1 MNPSYYE
8 LEDSST
14 EGVERHLTGMVEGVL
29 SDLVEA
35 HCILFNDGF
44 QVVSSP
50 LGKISSQYYLYYK
63 TVGLFKIRLDDWTN
77 SLTDG
82 GPADQVGDGNAEEDG
97 EGDDDTAGE
106 GSRKNSK
113 GSNSRGNRGRRGDQS
128 NSKGQGQGQ
137 SKGVKGKEKEPSG
150 SLLLSQ
156 RLQLSGL
163 SMQRIVRLLCDAYEF
178 SELPVRHNEEHLNAD
193 LADEL
198 PWNSGEGRKPRRDCA
213 LYFKWTSQ
221 TSVSASATR

>member
-1 MNPSYYE
+1 VNIADCVEYLTWTYFFRRLVMNPSYYE

-35 HCILFNDGF
+35 HCIQFNDGF

-50 LGKISSQYYLYYK
+50 LGKISSQYYLFYK
-63 TVGLFKIRLDDWTN
+63 TVGLFKHRLDDWIN

-82 GPADQVGDGNAEEDG
+82 GSGPMGDGDM
-97 EGDDDTAGE
+97 GDDDKDGDSVGE
-106 GSRKNSK
+106 GANNR
-113 GSNSRGNRGRRGDQS
+113 GSRGRRGDRNNDS
-128 NSKGQGQGQ
+128 SSKGKGQGQG
-137 SKGVKGKEKEPSG
+137 KGRGKEKEKEPSG
-150 SLLLSQ
+150 SVLLSQ
-156 RLQLSGL
+156 RLLLSGL

-193 LADEL
+193 LADDL
-198 PWNSGEGRKPRRDCA
+198 PWNSGEEMISHND
-213 LYFKWTSQ
+213 
-221 TSVSASATR
+221 

>member
-35 HCILFNDGF
+35 HCIQFNDGF

-63 TVGLFKIRLDDWTN
+63 TVGLFKLRLDDWSN

-82 GPADQVGDGNAEEDG
+82 GSGGQMGDEYNGDGDMDEDG
-97 EGDDDTAGE
+97 DRD
-106 GSRKNSK
+106 GSPSGGRGANNS
-113 GSNSRGNRGRRGDQS
+113 GSRGRRGDRNNSS
-128 NSKGQGQGQ
+128 NSKGKGQGQGQ
-137 SKGVKGKEKEPSG
+137 GQGKGRGKEKEKEPSG
-150 SLLLSQ
+150 SVLLSQ
-156 RLQLSGL
+156 RLLHSGL
-163 SMQRIVRLLCDAYEF
+163 SMQRVVRLLCDAYEF

-198 PWNSGEGRKPRRDCA
+198 PWNSGEGR
-213 LYFKWTSQ
+213 TSHHDLIGILMEL
-221 TSVSASATR
+221 

>member
-8 LEDSST
+8 LGDSST

-29 SDLVEA
+29 SDLVDA
-35 HCILFNDGF
+35 HCIHFNDGF

-50 LGKISSQYYLYYK
+50 LGRISSQYYLFYK
-63 TVGLFKIRLDDWTN
+63 TVGLFKLRLDDWSN

-82 GPADQVGDGNAEEDG
+82 GSGPMGGGYNGDGDMEEDWDRDGDRVG
-97 EGDDDTAGE
+97 EGA
-106 GSRKNSK
+106 
-113 GSNSRGNRGRRGDQS
+113 NSRGNRGRRNNNS
-128 NSKGQGQGQ
+128 NSKGKEQGQG
-137 SKGVKGKEKEPSG
+137 KGRGKEKEPSG
-150 SLLLSQ
+150 SVLLSQ
-156 RLQLSGL
+156 RLLHSGL

-198 PWNSGEGRKPRRDCA
+198 PWNSGEGMIGH
-213 LYFKWTSQ
+213 YN
-221 TSVSASATR
+221 